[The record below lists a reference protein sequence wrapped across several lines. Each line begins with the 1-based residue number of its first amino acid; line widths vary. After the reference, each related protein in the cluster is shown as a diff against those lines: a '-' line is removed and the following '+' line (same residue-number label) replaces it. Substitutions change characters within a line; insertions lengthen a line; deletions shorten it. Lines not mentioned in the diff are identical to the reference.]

1 MIVANDDFDRPHALT
16 PGEFTDRH
24 GAELLKSRIESYWRE
39 RGYDVQITLVQAAF
53 TPALRAS
60 RDGMWRQAVL
70 KQAGQRQGGQ
80 DDTDEINPFVSHY
93 LR

>member
-1 MIVANDDFDRPHALT
+1 MVLGEVAFDHPAAST

-24 GAELLKSRIESYWRE
+24 GAELLKARIESYWRE

-60 RDGMWRQAVL
+60 RYD
-70 KQAGQRQGGQ
+70 
-80 DDTDEINPFVSHY
+80 
-93 LR
+93 LRSEMTNGLPRKRLES